1 MTEQSRARFQ
11 EFGPAPDFECGH
23 SNRLADVAMQ
33 IVVAISLSAAIS
45 AAAAFF
51 SQAMR

>member
-1 MTEQSRARFQ
+1 
-11 EFGPAPDFECGH
+11 
-23 SNRLADVAMQ
+23 VAIRIGLPTSMQ